1 MANFNLF
8 ASIRGALPPAATIR
22 NEAGGLAYE
31 RHPRAALA
39 LYAATGCLNG
49 TFYASDEA
57 QLDHVL
63 RLCTVV
69 TTEFVAKTAVYARQ
83 KAHMKDV
90 PALLLA
96 SLTMRNHE
104 VLERAFAKVVDNGR
118 MLRNFV
124 QIVRSGR
131 VGRKSLGSSP
141 KRLVQRWLEQ
151 TSVDAILSAAVGQQP
166 SLADVIRM
174 AHPKPADAEREALYA
189 WIVGR
194 PYDMQA
200 LPAKVRAFEAFK
212 SAPEGELPDLP
223 FQYFTSLELNRAQ
236 WTSIALNASWQTLR
250 MNLNTFARHGVF
262 EDAVVTATLAERLR
276 DAQAIGC
283 ARVLP
288 YQLMSAFLAAGK
300 SVPGAIKD
308 ALQDAMEI
316 ATRNVPMLIGDVFV
330 AVDVSGSMQSPVTG
344 YRKGATTTARCVDVA
359 ALIAACLLRVN
370 PAAQVIPFDTCVHA
384 LDLNPC
390 DSVMRLAQRL
400 ASVGGG
406 GTAIS
411 VPLKQINRERANVD
425 FLVVVSDNESW
436 ADTRGGAATETMRQW
451 AVIKARCPQARMV
464 CIDLQPT
471 ATSQTV
477 ESADVLHV
485 GGFSDAVFD
494 VVAAHAAGASAAS
507 HWVEQIEAIEL

>member
-8 ASIRGALPPAATIR
+8 ASIRGALLPTATVR

-31 RHPRAALA
+31 RDPSAALA

-57 QLDHVL
+57 QLEHAL
-63 RLCTVV
+63 RLCTEV

-83 KAHMKDV
+83 KAHMKDM

-96 SLTMRNHE
+96 SLTMRNRD
-104 VLERAFAKVVDNGR
+104 VLERAFSKVVDNGR

-141 KRLVQRWLEQ
+141 KRLVQHWLEQ
-151 TSVDAILSAAVGQQP
+151 ASVDAILSAAVGQQP

-174 AHPKPADAEREALYA
+174 VHPKPADAEREALYA

-194 PYDMQA
+194 PYDAQA

-212 SAPEGELPDLP
+212 TVPEGEVPNLP
-223 FQYFTSLELNRAQ
+223 FQYFTSLGLNRVQ
-236 WTSIALNASWQTLR
+236 WTSIAVNASWQTLR

-262 EDAVVTATLAERLR
+262 EEAAVTATLADRLR
-276 DAQAIGC
+276 DPQAIGR

-316 ATRNVPMLIGDVFV
+316 ATRNVPTLAGDVFL

-344 YRKGATTTARCVDVA
+344 YRKGATTTVRCVDVA
-359 ALIAACLLRVN
+359 ALVAACLLRVN
-370 PAAQVIPFDTCVHA
+370 PGARVIPFDTDVRS
-384 LDLNPC
+384 LDLNPR
-390 DSVMRLAQRL
+390 DSVMTLAQRL

-406 GTAIS
+406 GTSIS
-411 VPLKQINRERANVD
+411 TPLKQINRERANVD
-425 FLVVVSDNESW
+425 LLVLVSDNESW

-451 AVIKARCPQARMV
+451 AAIKARCPQARMV

-471 ATSQTV
+471 TTSQAV

>member
-8 ASIRGALPPAATIR
+8 ASIRGALLPTATAL

-31 RHPRAALA
+31 RNPSAALA

-57 QLDHVL
+57 QLEHVL
-63 RLCTVV
+63 RLSTEV
-69 TTEFVAKTAVYARQ
+69 TTEFVAKTAVYARRT
-83 KAHMKDV
+83 AHMKDM

-96 SLTMRNHE
+96 SLTTRNRD

-131 VGRKSLGSSP
+131 IGRKSLGSLP

-151 TSVDAILSAAVGQQP
+151 ASVDAILSAAIGQQP

-174 AHPKPADAEREALYA
+174 VRPKPVDAEREALYA

-194 PYDMQA
+194 PYDVQA

-212 SAPEGELPDLP
+212 TAPEGEVPNLP

-250 MNLNTFARHGVF
+250 MNLNTFERHGVF

-276 DAQAIGC
+276 DAKLIEH

-288 YQLMSAFLAAGK
+288 YQLMSAFLATEKNA
-300 SVPGAIKD
+300 PGAIKE

-316 ATRNVPMLIGDVFV
+316 ATRNVPVLTGDVFV

-344 YRKGATTTARCVDVA
+344 YRKGATTSMRCVDVA

-370 PAAQVIPFDTCVHA
+370 PSARVIPFDTDVRS
-384 LDLNPC
+384 LDMNAR
-390 DSVMRLAQRL
+390 DSVMTLAQRL

-411 VPLKQINRERANVD
+411 APLKQINRKRANVD
-425 FLVVVSDNESW
+425 LLVVVSDNESW
-436 ADTRGGAATETMRQW
+436 ADTRGGRATETMRQW
-451 AVIKARCPQARMV
+451 AAIKARCPQARMV

-494 VVAAHAAGASAAS
+494 AVAAHAAGASTTS